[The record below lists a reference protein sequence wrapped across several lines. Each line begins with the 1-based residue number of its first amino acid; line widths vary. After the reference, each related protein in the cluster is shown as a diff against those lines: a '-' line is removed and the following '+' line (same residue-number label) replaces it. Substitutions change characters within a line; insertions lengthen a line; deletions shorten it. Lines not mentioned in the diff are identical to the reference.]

1 MRKMMTASL
10 LVAVL
15 SLPITI
21 AWALEPEVQAA
32 KDEGMRLWGISE
44 WIKMQPYLEQ
54 AADAGDVE
62 AMYYLG
68 EATRLLDRG
77 LSRRA
82 MAWYLQAAE
91 QGDVHAMLR
100 LFQGGACIA
109 GDRCPEGYEDW
120 HHAALA
126 VAQPKAEAGDSDAML
141 LMFDIYRMFDQPRRA
156 GDWLERAAEAGQP
169 EAQTI
174 LGNQILDGRGWYLT
188 NGRRLSAAEA
198 WFRQAA
204 EQRYVPAMDR
214 LAATLSNLGRHQEA
228 WTWFEAASELGHIN
242 GRRWLGSCYME
253 PEKNAVCQVE
263 KDLVK
268 GWAIYY
274 AIHDELGN
282 TSSARSLSLRSHMLD
297 ESKQQEAETLA
308 EREWI
313 GREPPLSNFPPRFG
327 Y

>member
-1 MRKMMTASL
+1 MLIKTFLAIAL
-10 LVAVL
+10 LVL
-15 SLPITI
+15 STSS
-21 AWALEPEVQAA
+21 WALEPAVQAA

-44 WIKMQPYLEQ
+44 WIEMQPYLEQ

-77 LSRRA
+77 LSQRA

-91 QGDVHAMLR
+91 QNDVYAMLR

-109 GDRCPEGYEDW
+109 GDVCPEEHEDW
-120 HHAALA
+120 REAALA
-126 VAQPKAEAGDSDAML
+126 IAKPQAEAGDPDAML
-141 LMFDIYRMFDQPRRA
+141 AMFHVYRMFDQPHWA

-174 LGNQILDGRGWYLT
+174 LGNQTLEGRGWYLT
-188 NGRRLSAAEA
+188 NGRRLSAAEEWLRKA
-198 WFRQAA
+198 VDQ
-204 EQRYVPAMDR
+204 EHVPAMVA
-214 LAATLSNLGRHQEA
+214 LTSVLEKEGEY
-228 WTWFEAASELGHIN
+228 SELWSWGE
-242 GRRWLGSCYME
+242 RASLLGSRIARVVHGECLIV
-253 PEKNAVCQVE
+253 PERAEYCRTEADPVQ
-263 KDLVK
+263 
-268 GWAIYY
+268 GWAMLY
-274 AIHDELGN
+274 AVVEETGDNTAKHILEQERSKLTLEEL
-282 TSSARSLSLRSHMLD
+282 
-297 ESKQQEAETLA
+297 EEAKALA